1 MSYIIGTMKLSF
13 ISFSISSNMKYEKI
27 KDTKWYH
34 FNNVWG
40 FFRKLLVGSKSM
52 TTLKDKVNAAP
63 MKPGC
68 YLFKNK
74 FNSIIYVGKS
84 KCLKK
89 RVRQYFQSFESKEWK
104 IKKLVREI
112 YDVEYLITETET
124 DALLLECKLIK
135 HYRPHYNSMM
145 KRERPNAYLIIDYCK
160 DYPGLYISD
169 CMEEGNESVSLGC
182 FYDTNDAE
190 NVVGLFNE
198 VWNTPLCKKRFFE
211 INTIKRP
218 CFYFHIGKC
227 SAPCCGYISTSDYNK
242 IINEIIDFFRG
253 SNKVLSDL
261 EVKMLSYSKELDFE
275 KAAVIRNQISLLE
288 KLQSRAKRFHTDL
301 KEKDYCIFLRAYNE
315 LCFSIFYIHDGIVLS
330 RITLSINKE
339 INQKDLKEFCSDIM
353 QENYN
358 VADGEILSSCI
369 IAISADKYYV
379 DITDYIKGKL
389 QEQLISCLQ
398 QHYKEFL
405 NDSNS

>member
-1 MSYIIGTMKLSF
+1 M
-13 ISFSISSNMKYEKI
+13 
-27 KDTKWYH
+27 H
-34 FNNVWG
+34 
-40 FFRKLLVGSKSM
+40 
-52 TTLKDKVNAAP
+52 
-63 MKPGC
+63 
-68 YLFKNK
+68 
-74 FNSIIYVGKS
+74 
-84 KCLKK
+84 
-89 RVRQYFQSFESKEWK
+89 
-104 IKKLVREI
+104 
-112 YDVEYLITETET
+112 
-124 DALLLECKLIK
+124 
-135 HYRPHYNSMM
+135 H
-145 KRERPNAYLIIDYCK
+145 
-160 DYPGLYISD
+160 
-169 CMEEGNESVSLGC
+169 
-182 FYDTNDAE
+182 
-190 NVVGLFNE
+190 VVD
-198 VWNTPLCKKRFFE
+198 
-211 INTIKRP
+211 
-218 CFYFHIGKC
+218 
-227 SAPCCGYISTSDYNK
+227 ISTSDYNK

-379 DITDYIKGKL
+379 DITDYMKGKL